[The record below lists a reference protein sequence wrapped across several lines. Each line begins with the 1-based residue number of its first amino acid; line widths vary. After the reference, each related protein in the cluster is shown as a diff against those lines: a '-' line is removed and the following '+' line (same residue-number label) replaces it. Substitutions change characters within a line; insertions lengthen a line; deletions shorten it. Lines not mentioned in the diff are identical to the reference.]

1 MFVIVKLQ
9 DVSNFAGLDG
19 FCWFV
24 GQVEARV
31 ITHDAGTR
39 TITQTTY
46 DEDGQP
52 NGTEQVQVS
61 GVTTIPDP
69 LRLGRVKVRCIGYHT
84 QDRDQLPTEDLPWAT
99 VLHPITSPG
108 ISGVGTNP
116 FLIEGTTVFGF
127 FLDAHD
133 KQHPVIL
140 GCFAGRDA
148 PGASS
153 DYRVSSRTGATG
165 QTLADAEPYEPT
177 GEVEDDVEDVVTCAE
192 NGVFGPSTI
201 DNRGR
206 TIYSNYIEG
215 TANSNIRGLLKE
227 YGGPDV
233 VREVGNKPDSQ
244 ILWCAAWASAA
255 LNRCGFKSP
264 NTMGSQVFGTRASQ
278 YGDVIATGK
287 DFSVDKLKK
296 GDIIV
301 YKWPRASG
309 FSSQG
314 HVGFYTGESKPFT
327 DINNKPAVRIG
338 VLGGN
343 QSNAL
348 SSKLMSTKHIA
359 YVVRPRRTSA
369 SLTASAAR
377 EI

>member
-39 TITQTTY
+39 TVTQTTY
-46 DEDGQP
+46 DADGNQ

-165 QTLADAEPYEPT
+165 PTLADAEPYEQT
-177 GEVEDDVEDVVTCAE
+177 GEVEDDAEDVVTCAE

-201 DNRGR
+201 DDRGR

-215 TANSNIRGLLKE
+215 KSNSNIRGLLKE
-227 YGGPDV
+227 YGGPGV
-233 VREVGNKPDSQ
+233 ARYVGNKSDSQ
-244 ILWCAAWASAA
+244 LLWCAAWASAA

-264 NTMGSQVFGTRASQ
+264 NTTGSQVFGTNASQ

-296 GDIIV
+296 GDVIV
-301 YKWPRASG
+301 YKWPAGSG
-309 FSSQG
+309 STG

-327 DINNKPAVRIG
+327 DVDNKPAVRIG

-348 SSKLMSTKHIA
+348 SSKLMGTKDIA
-359 YVVRPRRTSA
+359 YVVRPKRTSA

-377 EI
+377 EV

>member
-1 MFVIVKLQ
+1 VFVIVKLQ

-39 TITQTTY
+39 TVTQTTY
-46 DEDGQP
+46 DDDGEP
-52 NGTEQVQVS
+52 DGTEQVQVS

-84 QDRDQLPTEDLPWAT
+84 QDRNQLPTEDLPWAT

-165 QTLADAEPYEPT
+165 PTLADAEPYEPT

-192 NGVFGPSTI
+192 NGVFGPSFI
-201 DNRGR
+201 EDGVKK
-206 TIYSNYIEG
+206 YSNYIEG
-215 TANSNIRGLLKE
+215 KANSNIRGLLKE
-227 YGGPDV
+227 YGGPGV
-233 VREVGNKPDSQ
+233 ASYVGNKTDSQ
-244 ILWCAAWASAA
+244 LLWCAAWASAA

-264 NTMGSQVFGTRASQ
+264 NTTGSQVFGTNASQ

-301 YKWPRASG
+301 YTWPPGR
-309 FSSQG
+309 SSRG
-314 HVGFYTGESKPFT
+314 HVGFYTGESKPFI
-327 DINNKPAVRIG
+327 DAEQKPSVRIG

-343 QSNAL
+343 QSHAL
-348 SSKLMSTKHIA
+348 SSRLMSINHLA
-359 YVVRPRRTSA
+359 YVVRPRRSSA

>member
-31 ITHDAGTR
+31 LTYDAGTKTVTR
-39 TITQTTY
+39 SSY
-46 DEDGQP
+46 DADSELIE
-52 NGTEQVQVS
+52 TEQVQVPDIRT
-61 GVTTIPDP
+61 VPDP

-99 VLHPITSPG
+99 VMHPITSPG

-116 FLIEGTTVFGF
+116 NLLEGTTVFGF
-127 FLDAHD
+127 FIDAHD

-140 GCFAGRDA
+140 GCIPGRDA

-192 NGVFGPSTI
+192 NGVFGPSVI
-201 DNRGR
+201 DDRGR
-206 TIYSNYIEG
+206 TIYSNYNEG
-215 TANSNIRGLLKE
+215 AANSNIRGLLKE
-227 YGGPDV
+227 YGGRDV
-233 VREVGNKPDSQ
+233 VGYIANKTDSEL
-244 ILWCAAWASAA
+244 LWCAAFASAA
-255 LNRCGFKSP
+255 LNRCGFLSP
-264 NTMGSQVFGTRASQ
+264 NTTSSQVFGVNASK
-278 YGDVIATGK
+278 YGELISTGK

-296 GDIIV
+296 GDVIV
-301 YKWPRASG
+301 YTWKPGSRSK
-309 FSSQG
+309 G
-314 HVGFYTGESKPFT
+314 HVGFYTGEISRSGKS
-327 DINNKPAVRIG
+327 IG
-338 VLGGN
+338 ILGGN
-343 QSNAL
+343 QLKTL
-348 SSKLMSTKHIA
+348 SSKLMSTERIT
-359 YVVRPRRTSA
+359 YVVRPKRTSA

>member
-1 MFVIVKLQ
+1 MKLQ

-31 ITHDAGTR
+31 VTHDAGTR
-39 TITQTTY
+39 TVTQTTY
-46 DEDGQP
+46 NDDGEP
-52 NGTEQVQVS
+52 DGTEQVQVS

-84 QDRDQLPTEDLPWAT
+84 QDRNQLPTEDLPWAT

-165 QTLADAEPYEPT
+165 PALADAGPIDDIDSIPEVVGEDIEDCLYNKGIYGPYDPKTQSWPEMKEHPGGKSAKTHNGRLRSMFNQIGFKGRT
-177 GEVEDDVEDVVTCAE
+177 GE
-192 NGVFGPSTI
+192 
-201 DNRGR
+201 
-206 TIYSNYIEG
+206 G
-215 TANSNIRGLLKE
+215 TH
-227 YGGPDV
+227 
-233 VREVGNKPDSQ
+233 
-244 ILWCAAWASAA
+244 WCAAFVTHVLQCAGMVP
-255 LNRCGFKSP
+255 LKGNRLGARAYENYPGEVIWDGTGEIPYDKI
-264 NTMGSQVFGTRASQ
+264 NKNDIMVFERPGR
-278 YGDVIATGK
+278 
-287 DFSVDKLKK
+287 K
-296 GDIIV
+296 G
-301 YKWPRASG
+301 A
-309 FSSQG
+309 G
-314 HVGFYTGESKPFT
+314 HVGLYHSTNNGKIRLTNGNSGGGQLKIDRNGRNP
-327 DINNKPAVRIG
+327 NKPGR
-338 VLGGN
+338 
-343 QSNAL
+343 
-348 SSKLMSTKHIA
+348 KLLKVI
-359 YVVRPRRTSA
+359 RPVKA
-369 SLTASAAR
+369 
-377 EI
+377 

>member
-46 DEDGQP
+46 DEDGEP

-233 VREVGNKPDSQ
+233 VREFGNKPDSQ

>member
-1 MFVIVKLQ
+1 MKLQ

-31 ITHDAGTR
+31 LTYDAGTKTVTR
-39 TITQTTY
+39 SVY
-46 DEDGQP
+46 DEDSELI
-52 NGTEQVQVS
+52 GTEQVQVS
-61 GVTTIPDP
+61 DGATTIPDP

-84 QDRDQLPTEDLPWAT
+84 QDRNQLPTEDLPWAT

-116 FLIEGTTVFGF
+116 NLLEGTTVFGF
-127 FLDAHD
+127 FIDAHD

-165 QTLADAEPYEPT
+165 QTLASSEPYVGT
-177 GEVEDDVEDVVTCAE
+177 GEIADELDVVTCAE
-192 NGVFGPSTI
+192 NGVFGPSAPVGSGV
-201 DNRGR
+201 NAR
-206 TIYSNYIEG
+206 TVYSNYNEG

-227 YGGPDV
+227 YGGSSV
-233 VREVGNKPDSQ
+233 AAYVGNKPDRK
-244 ILWCAAWASAA
+244 ILWCAAFASAA
-255 LNRCGFKSP
+255 LNRCGFLSP
-264 NTMGSQVFGTRASQ
+264 NTTGSQVFGVNASK
-278 YGDVIATGK
+278 YGELISTGK
-287 DFSVDKLKK
+287 DFSTDKLKK
-296 GDIIV
+296 GDVIV
-301 YKWPRASG
+301 YRWPPGSG
-309 FSSQG
+309 STG
-314 HVGFYTGESKPFT
+314 HVGFYTGEISRSGKS
-327 DINNKPAVRIG
+327 IG

-343 QSNAL
+343 QSNTL
-348 SSKLMSTKHIA
+348 CSKLMTTKNIA
-359 YVVRPRRTSA
+359 YVIRPRRTNA
-369 SLTASAAR
+369 SLTASATG

>member
-1 MFVIVKLQ
+1 MKLQ

-39 TITQTTY
+39 TVTQTTY
-46 DEDGQP
+46 DDDGEP
-52 NGTEQVQVS
+52 DGTEQVQVS

-84 QDRDQLPTEDLPWAT
+84 QDRNQLPTEDLPWAT

-165 QTLADAEPYEPT
+165 PTLADAEPYEPT

-192 NGVFGPSTI
+192 NGVFGPSFI
-201 DNRGR
+201 EDGVKK
-206 TIYSNYIEG
+206 YSNYIEG
-215 TANSNIRGLLKE
+215 KANSNIRGLLKE
-227 YGGPDV
+227 YGGPGV
-233 VREVGNKPDSQ
+233 ASYVGNKTDSQ
-244 ILWCAAWASAA
+244 LLWCAAWASAA

-264 NTMGSQVFGTRASQ
+264 NTTGSQVFGTNASQ

-301 YKWPRASG
+301 YTWPPGR
-309 FSSQG
+309 SSRG
-314 HVGFYTGESKPFT
+314 HVGFYTGESKPFI
-327 DINNKPAVRIG
+327 DAEQKPSVRIG

-343 QSNAL
+343 QSHAL
-348 SSKLMSTKHIA
+348 SSRLMSINHLA
-359 YVVRPRRTSA
+359 YVVRPRRSSA

>member
-46 DEDGQP
+46 DEDGEP

-233 VREVGNKPDSQ
+233 VREVGNLPDSQ

-301 YKWPRASG
+301 YKWPPG
-309 FSSQG
+309 GPSSQG

>member
-1 MFVIVKLQ
+1 MKLQ

-46 DEDGQP
+46 DDDGKP
-52 NGTEQVQVS
+52 DGTEQVQVS

-165 QTLADAEPYEPT
+165 PALADAEPYEQT
-177 GEVEDDVEDVVTCAE
+177 GEVEDDAEDVVTCAE
-192 NGVFGPSTI
+192 NGVFGPSAI

-215 TANSNIRGLLKE
+215 KANSNIRGLLKE
-227 YGGPDV
+227 YGGPGV
-233 VREVGNKPDSQ
+233 ARYVGNKTDSQ

-264 NTMGSQVFGTRASQ
+264 NTTGSQVFGTNASQ

-296 GDIIV
+296 GDVIV
-301 YKWPRASG
+301 YKWPAGSG
-309 FSSQG
+309 STG
-314 HVGFYTGESKPFT
+314 HVGFYTGEST
-327 DINNKPAVRIG
+327 SNKIG

-343 QSNAL
+343 QSNTL
-348 SSKLMSTKHIA
+348 SSKLMGTKDIA
-359 YVVRPRRTSA
+359 YVVRPKRTSA
-369 SLTASAAR
+369 SLTAAAAR
-377 EI
+377 EV